1 MLVFMKRLFDIVV
14 SATALLLLI
23 PLFMIVALLIR
34 LDSKGPIFF
43 SQTRIGKQGQKFRFW
58 KFRSMVPDA
67 EEHKDELKK
76 LNKMSCDILFKME
89 HDPRVTRV
97 GDFLRKSSIDEL
109 PQLWNILK
117 GEMSFVGPRPALPDE
132 VAKYTPYQRR
142 RLEVTQGL
150 TCIWQISGRSKIPFE
165 QQIEMDLEYIANQSF
180 WYDMVILLK
189 TIPALLKR
197 DGAF

>member
-180 WYDMVILLK
+180 SYDMVILLK
-189 TIPALLKR
+189 TIPALLKGE
-197 DGAF
+197 GAF